1 MKYWDE
7 VAKKITDT
15 KKAEHKAVE
24 PSTEPSTEP
33 KKVTPTKKKVANGK

>member
-7 VAKKITDT
+7 VAKEITDT

-24 PSTEPSTEP
+24 PSEP

>member
-15 KKAEHKAVE
+15 KKAENKDV
-24 PSTEPSTEP
+24 EPSTEP